1 MKTITLPESEII
13 TLADAAK
20 KHGTVELAKTIGVG
34 KSQLY
39 RILRGH
45 NRVTPAT
52 ADKISA
58 WLSTGIPKPEEPLK
72 KRPFKS
78 CNFAISRSC
87 GPSCR
92 SFHQLERSEVSA
104 ACRCRSRG
112 SDSAGPSDEYQHHNR
127 RVLQMW
133 RLTYYMAGI
142 VSGMLG
148 GAALVIVI
156 HG

>member
-1 MKTITLPESEII
+1 MKKTLSLPESEII

-20 KHGTVELAKTIGVG
+20 EHGTVALAKMIGVG

-78 CNFAISRSC
+78 RNLATSQSRDLADR
-87 GPSCR
+87 P
-92 SFHQLERSEVSA
+92 
-104 ACRCRSRG
+104 
-112 SDSAGPSDEYQHHNR
+112 AGPSINWNDPKFLRLAAVE
-127 RVLQMW
+127 VAAAILQG
-133 RLTYYMAGI
+133 RLTNI
-142 VSGMLG
+142 SITIG
-148 GAALVIVI
+148 GACKC
-156 HG
+156 GD

>member
-1 MKTITLPESEII
+1 MKTLTLPESEII

-20 KHGTVELAKTIGVG
+20 EHGTVALAKMIGVG

-78 CNFAISRSC
+78 RNLATSQSRDLADR
-87 GPSCR
+87 P
-92 SFHQLERSEVSA
+92 
-104 ACRCRSRG
+104 
-112 SDSAGPSDEYQHHNR
+112 AGPSINWNDPKFLRLAAVE
-127 RVLQMW
+127 VAAAILQG
-133 RLTYYMAGI
+133 RLTNI
-142 VSGMLG
+142 SITIG
-148 GAALVIVI
+148 GSCKC
-156 HG
+156 GD